1 MEREVI
7 DWSGFLSLFNR
18 HVLTGSYHNFFR
30 IYDTDTLNDVV
41 LQADKSAF
49 KAKKIGG
56 PLPGNKNMRNGPK
69 GVLRDTM
76 QLDALDFNKKILHAS
91 WHPRENTIAVIILFL
106 ASILENTSWYFVLDR
121 CYKQSVSIQCCM
133 IDWVLA
139 LLISDIRHSDLA
151 HQGMTSNATY
161 STHPPLITFILI
173 ILSHFT
179 PWPVFDVI
187 RQSCL
192 LWDDVSSNRSIKG
205 QDKVQAVNISFCSS
219 FCLLVLSKRS
229 CSMRMLPFYRCKP
242 CPAINSL
249 NRVLFS
255 SVILFG
261 VFAPWVWLPILFSVA
276 FSSVLLSVLFSGFI
290 YDYVFLLSAD
300 ALFIPSHTIWFR
312 GLRLRWMDY
321 SATRRHFWVD
331 FSHWKLRW

>member
-1 MEREVI
+1 
-7 DWSGFLSLFNR
+7 
-18 HVLTGSYHNFFR
+18 
-30 IYDTDTLNDVV
+30 
-41 LQADKSAF
+41 
-49 KAKKIGG
+49 
-56 PLPGNKNMRNGPK
+56 
-69 GVLRDTM
+69 
-76 QLDALDFNKKILHAS
+76 
-91 WHPRENTIAVIILFL
+91 
-106 ASILENTSWYFVLDR
+106 
-121 CYKQSVSIQCCM
+121 M

-219 FCLLVLSKRS
+219 FCLLVLSKCS

-276 FSSVLLSVLFSGFI
+276 FSSVFGV
-290 YDYVFLLSAD
+290 Y
-300 ALFIPSHTIWFR
+300 IW
-312 GLRLRWMDY
+312 LRV
-321 SATRRHFWVD
+321 SSERRCTLHS
-331 FSHWKLRW
+331 FSHNLVPWTTVALNGLLCNKATFLGGFFSLEAEVVILVDDPANGGGE